1 MKLNYLGKSAIV
13 TGSSGG
19 MGLDISERLSNN
31 KIKTLMLDIKAPPK
45 KFLRKNK
52 YMIFKK
58 IDLTNFKEL
67 NKIINKF
74 YKENN
79 SIDYLVNTTGVLWFE
94 KDVSLIDID
103 FEIWDKVYDINL
115 KTMVSLSKL
124 IIPKMKKNKFGSM
137 VHISSVDALSG
148 DKSTSSCEPSSPET
162 TVMLSIVSATSAVF

>member
-67 NKIINKF
+67 KKIINKF

-124 IIPKMKKNKFGSM
+124 IIPKMKINSPIEKI
-137 VHISSVDALSG
+137 H
-148 DKSTSSCEPSSPET
+148 TSSRKNIYTPIKYF
-162 TVMLSIVSATSAVF
+162 LFN